1 MIPVR
6 THQLMSTKKQL
17 KLDATYAVN
26 DPDVI
31 ADSIQGET
39 LIINLINGVYYSSDG
54 VGDEIW
60 RCLHDGETPAQI
72 VEAISAH
79 YDGDGPSVREDV
91 LAFISELLD
100 DDLIVE
106 CGSSSNRSVTTST
119 NGRRPKFE
127 KPVLQRYTDYQELLL
142 LDPIHEVLESAG
154 WPVPK
159 SETGP

>member
-26 DPDVI
+26 DPD
-31 ADSIQGET
+31 
-39 LIINLINGVYYSSDG
+39 

-159 SETGP
+159 SEAGP